1 MKLYH
6 TDGGMLEHTE
16 SFDHMNCRTR
26 VKMDDLWECLSDGNL
41 CCQHLI
47 TYGPKRY
54 CVHKDHIYFALSS
67 ERRQK

>member
-1 MKLYH
+1 MNLYH

-16 SFDHMNCRTR
+16 NFNNMNCRTR
-26 VKMDDLWECLSDGNL
+26 VKMDDLWECVSDGIIY
-41 CCQHLI
+41 CQHQI

-54 CVHKDHIYFALSS
+54 CVHKDHIHFGLSS